1 MLDQPKMKHQV
12 LSGGGASV
20 ATRPMMR
27 ASRST
32 TAAVPPA
39 KDRPAAVSTR
49 RAARVSGNSEEKK
62 PDSELEALRR
72 EVERL
77 RRCNEE
83 LEQQLAVAHH
93 SVAQLRQQQQLVAA
107 AACSSIPPPPP
118 PPPTSRGIPQGQGV
132 PVPPPPPPPKPNN
145 NSSRRPPGLNASS
158 SKATALVDMYKSLSL
173 TTTTTTTNTATSS
186 FVGELQNRSTHLLAI
201 KADVESKAGL
211 INHLITKVHQT
222 TYSNVEQSDE
232 TAVLKHFSW
241 PERKADAL
249 REATFE
255 YRHLNSVLTQISKS
269 DDITTLVSC
278 EATLTKTSALQ
289 HKLEKSM
296 ARLVNLRSSA
306 MPSYKE
312 LRIPT
317 DWMLDSGIASK
328 MRLASLK
335 LAKVYMKRSLKELD
349 RETGGEALL
358 AQSVR
363 FAYRVHQFAGGLDCE
378 AMRLFE
384 DLMQRAQLAS
394 SPP

>member
-1 MLDQPKMKHQV
+1 MKHQA
-12 LSGGGASV
+12 LSGGDASV
-20 ATRPMMR
+20 PAQPMR

-32 TAAVPPA
+32 TAAMPPA
-39 KDRPAAVSTR
+39 KARPVAASTR
-49 RAARVSGNSEEKK
+49 RAVRVSGNSKEKT
-62 PDSELEALRR
+62 PELELEALRR

-77 RRCNEE
+77 LRRNKE
-83 LEQQLAVAHH
+83 LEQQLTLSHRT
-93 SVAQLRQQQQLVAA
+93 VAQLRQQQQVAE
-107 AACSSIPPPPP
+107 ACSSIPRPPSPPPPP
-118 PPPTSRGIPQGQGV
+118 PPRGIPQGQGV
-132 PVPPPPPPPKPNN
+132 PVPPPPPPKPNS
-145 NSSRRPPGLNASS
+145 NSSRRPPRLHPYS

-173 TTTTTTTNTATSS
+173 TNTTNSNTATSGI
-186 FVGELQNRSTHLLAI
+186 VGELQNRSTHLLAI

-211 INHLITKVHQT
+211 INHLIAKVHQT
-222 TYSNVEQSDE
+222 TYSDVEQSDE

-249 REATFE
+249 REAAFE
-255 YRHLNSVLTQISKS
+255 YRHLNSLLTQISKS
-269 DDITTLVSC
+269 DDITTLASC
-278 EATLTKTSALQ
+278 EATLTTTSALQ

-312 LRIPT
+312 FRIPT

-349 RETGGEALL
+349 RETGGETLL

-384 DLMQRAQLAS
+384 DLMQRARLAS